1 MNSVKFRSQ
10 PICCRNLRN
19 RCWPVKMPA
28 GDSLPTL
35 AYYNNYQGT
44 EGLDSAVEL
53 AALKIGFIL
62 VIFVDRR

>member
-1 MNSVKFRSQ
+1 
-10 PICCRNLRN
+10 
-19 RCWPVKMPA
+19 MPA